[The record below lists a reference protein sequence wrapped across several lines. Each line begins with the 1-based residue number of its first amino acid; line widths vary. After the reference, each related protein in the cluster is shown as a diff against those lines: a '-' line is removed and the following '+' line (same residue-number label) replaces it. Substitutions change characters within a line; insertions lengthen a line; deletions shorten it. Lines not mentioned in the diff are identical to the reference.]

1 MPHTALEKLRCA
13 ERELRMRN
21 KMYPVWIAEGKM
33 TDLQAKREIELME
46 DIAADYRAQTELDLK
61 P

>member
-21 KMYPVWIAEGKM
+21 KVYPRWVADGRM

-46 DIAADYRAQTELDLK
+46 DIAADYRAQTELDVK